1 MDIRAAR
8 TDGEFFGRQDEYF
21 PTPLNGE
28 LVVLKR
34 TTVGQLHIHIVSGE
48 GWTALYNLDP
58 RGGSEL

>member
-1 MDIRAAR
+1 MPRR
-8 TDGEFFGRQDEYF
+8 L
-21 PTPLNGE
+21 PLNGE

-58 RGGSEL
+58 RGSSEL